1 VIEFFFS
8 SVSFCITKKEFW
20 HEKRPEN
27 IPHLMILNKRERE
40 RLMPNGSLDGNTS
53 CAAAAVPGQSIN

>member
-40 RLMPNGSLDGNTS
+40 ANAKWFLGW
-53 CAAAAVPGQSIN
+53 QH